1 MGLSHPKSQALLERA
16 QQVMPGGVNSPVRA
30 FKAVGGTP
38 LFIAEANGAYLTDV
52 DGNRYVDLVG
62 TWGPAVLGHANEA
75 VVDAICEAAQR
86 GTSFG
91 APTEAE
97 VTMAEVV
104 RELFPSI
111 EMMRM
116 VSSGTEA
123 TMSAI
128 RLARGASK
136 RDGIVKF
143 EGCYHGHVD
152 SLLVKAG
159 SGAASFGE
167 PDSGGVP
174 ADLAKHTLTLAFND
188 AKALRELFAEK
199 GEDIACIILE
209 AITGNMGVILP
220 SSEFMEA
227 LEEIRASYGT
237 LIIFDEVMT
246 GFRAHLGG
254 AQAYL
259 DFKPDLT
266 CLGKVVGGGLPVG
279 VYGGRKDLMH
289 HISPLGVVYQ
299 AGTLSGNPLAT
310 AAGITTLNIL
320 KQPGF
325 FEKIA
330 SITAQIETG
339 LKQLIAEGQHTAVV
353 QRAGTMLTLFFS
365 DKPVMNF
372 DDAKA
377 CDHQR
382 FARFHQV
389 MIREG
394 VYLPPSGYEA
404 CFVSAMHGPEEV
416 DHILR
421 AAKIALAESA
431 E

>member
-30 FKAVGGTP
+30 FKAVGGTS

-62 TWGPAVLGHANEA
+62 TWGPAVLGHAHEA
-75 VVDAICEAAQR
+75 VVEAICNAAQR

-128 RLARGASK
+128 RLARGATQ

-167 PDSGGVP
+167 PDSDGVP

-188 AKALRELFAEK
+188 ANGLRELFASK
-199 GEDIACIILE
+199 GDEIACVILE

-220 SSEFMEA
+220 TPEFMEA
-227 LEEIRASYGT
+227 LEEVRSQYGA

-246 GFRAHLGG
+246 GFRADLGG

-259 DFKPDLT
+259 NFKPDLT

-330 SITAQIETG
+330 ETTAKIENG
-339 LKQLIAEGQHTAVV
+339 LKQLIAEGNYQAVV
-353 QRAGTMLTLFFS
+353 QRAGIMLTLFFS

-382 FARFHQV
+382 FARFHQI
-389 MIREG
+389 MLREG

-404 CFVSAMHGPEEV
+404 CFVSAMHGPEEI

-421 AAKIALAESA
+421 AANIALAESA

>member
-16 QQVMPGGVNSPVRA
+16 RQVMPGGVNSPVRA
-30 FKAVGGTP
+30 FRAVGGSP

-52 DGNRYVDLVG
+52 DGERYVDLVG
-62 TWGPAVLGHANEA
+62 TWGPAILGHAHEQ
-75 VVDAICEAAQR
+75 VVSAICNAAR
-86 GTSFG
+86 KGTSFG

-97 VTMAEVV
+97 VTMAELV
-104 RELFPSI
+104 REFFPSI

-128 RLARGASK
+128 RLARGATG
-136 RDGIVKF
+136 RDGVVKF

-174 ADLAKHTLTLAFND
+174 ADFAKHTHTLAFND
-188 AKALRELFAEK
+188 AEGLRQLFAERGDK
-199 GEDIACIILE
+199 LSCIILE

-220 SSEFMEA
+220 TQEFLTA
-227 LEEIRASYGT
+227 LEEVRERHGA

-246 GFRAHLGG
+246 GFRAHRGG

-259 DFKPDLT
+259 SFKPDLT

-279 VYGGRKDLMH
+279 VYGGRADLMH

-310 AAGITTLNIL
+310 AAGITTLNLL
-320 KQPGF
+320 KAPGF
-325 FEKIA
+325 FEKIEA
-330 SITAQIETG
+330 TTRAIEEG
-339 LKQLIAEGQHTAVV
+339 LNQAIQDGGHQAVV
-353 QRAGTMLTLFFS
+353 QRAGTMITLFFS
-365 DKPVMNF
+365 DRPVMNF

-377 CDHQR
+377 CDHER
-382 FARFHQV
+382 FGRFHQV
-389 MIREG
+389 MLREG

-404 CFVSAMHGPEEV
+404 CFVSAMHGEKEV
-416 DHILR
+416 DHIIR
-421 AAKIALAESA
+421 AAKIALVESMR
-431 E
+431 

>member
-1 MGLSHPKSQALLERA
+1 MGQSHPKSQMLLARA

-30 FKAVGGTP
+30 FRAVGGTP
-38 LFIAEANGAYLTDV
+38 LFIASANGAYLTDV

-62 TWGPAVLGHANEA
+62 TWGPAILGHARQE
-75 VVDAICEAAQR
+75 VVEAICDAAHR

-97 VTMAEVV
+97 VTMAEAVQ
-104 RELFPSI
+104 EFFPSI

-128 RLARGASK
+128 RLARGATK
-136 RDGIVKF
+136 RDGLVKF

-167 PDSGGVP
+167 PDSSGVP
-174 ADLAKHTLTLAFND
+174 ADFARHTYTLPFND
-188 AKALRELFAEK
+188 AEGLRQLFEERGEELS
-199 GEDIACIILE
+199 CVILE

-220 SSEFMEA
+220 SDEFLTA
-227 LEEIRASYGT
+227 LKEVREQYGA

-246 GFRAHLGG
+246 GFRVHRGG

-259 DFKPDLT
+259 NFTPDLT

-279 VYGGRKDLMH
+279 VYGGRADLMH
-289 HISPLGVVYQ
+289 HISPLGTVYQ

-320 KQPGF
+320 KRPGF
-325 FEKIA
+325 FDA
-330 SITAQIETG
+330 VDATAAQLEEG
-339 LKQLIAEGQHTAVV
+339 LKSIIQEDGYTAVV

-365 DKPVMNF
+365 DRPVMNF
-372 DDAKA
+372 NDAQS
-377 CDHQR
+377 CDHER
-382 FARFHQV
+382 FGRFHQI
-389 MIREG
+389 MLREG

-404 CFVSAMHGPEEV
+404 CFISAMHGPHEV
-416 DHILR
+416 ECILR
-421 AAKIALAESA
+421 AAQIALKESSS
-431 E
+431 